1 MVTSDKPEM
10 GFFCGDVLICRK
22 GKACDGDLL
31 VKEDSTGF
39 TCSYSR
45 RDLPDAV
52 GAVVM
57 IIKKSVRKD
66 YSLAAHAAAAS
77 IIKDELLIEE
87 MSRRAGVHK
96 IDLLRSLE
104 ILKNYKPEG
113 RS

>member
-1 MVTSDKPEM
+1 
-10 GFFCGDVLICRK
+10 
-22 GKACDGDLL
+22 
-31 VKEDSTGF
+31 
-39 TCSYSR
+39 
-45 RDLPDAV
+45 
-52 GAVVM
+52 M